1 MERTGTAVWRG
12 AGQDGSGALTT
23 QSGALK
29 DQPYSF
35 GSRFVAEDGKPGTN
49 PEELIA
55 AAHAGCFS
63 MALAFMLTGA
73 GHAPEELRTTA
84 HVKIER
90 VNEEWTVTG
99 VRLETVGKVPGI
111 APAAFAETAQKAKA
125 ECPISRL
132 LANVPIELDA
142 KLGA

>member
-1 MERTGTAVWRG
+1 MDRTGTAVWRG
-12 AGQDGSGALTT
+12 AGSDGAGALTT
-23 QSGALK
+23 QSGALT

-35 GSRFVAEDGKPGTN
+35 SSRFVAEDGRQGTN

-73 GHAPEELRTTA
+73 GHAPEELRTAAT
-84 HVKIER
+84 VKIEKL
-90 VNEEWTVTG
+90 NDAWTVTG
-99 VRLETVGKVPGI
+99 IRLDVVGKVPGM
-111 APAAFAETAQKAKA
+111 APAAFVDIAQKAKA

-132 LANVPIELDA
+132 LASVPIALEA
-142 KLGA
+142 KLA